1 MLLAS
6 AGMAKADV
14 ITQWNFN
21 SLPNDNSAT
30 TGTTTPNLGAGS
42 VGLIGGTT
50 STFAGGTLTPSQ
62 SSDPN
67 AGPNNSAWNVTNF
80 SASSQFTSGIQG
92 FVSTVGFEDVIIS
105 WDQRL
110 SNSSSKFAAFFY
122 TTDGS
127 NWVQATGSTLTAG
140 TLSGTANPGQ
150 DAVVGNLF
158 SGGSGDRFT
167 NGRTVNLTGIG
178 GVNDNALFGFRIVS
192 AFDPNTSPSVMAGT
206 TGAFAS
212 TGTWRFDM
220 LTVSGSVAAVPEP
233 TSMVLLGVAG
243 IGGLAF
249 RRFRRKPAESED
261 VAN

>member
-1 MLLAS
+1 M
-6 AGMAKADV
+6 
-14 ITQWNFN
+14 
-21 SLPNDNSAT
+21 
-30 TGTTTPNLGAGS
+30 
-42 VGLIGGTT
+42 
-50 STFAGGTLTPSQ
+50 
-62 SSDPN
+62 
-67 AGPNNSAWNVTNF
+67 
-80 SASSQFTSGIQG
+80 
-92 FVSTVGFEDVIIS
+92 
-105 WDQRL
+105 
-110 SNSSSKFAAFFY
+110 
-122 TTDGS
+122 
-127 NWVQATGSTLTAG
+127 
-140 TLSGTANPGQ
+140 
-150 DAVVGNLF
+150 
-158 SGGSGDRFT
+158 
-167 NGRTVNLTGIG
+167 NLTGIG